1 MKQTPTFAA
10 RLLMKSLFL
19 GDSPA
24 CSKRSRAAAVLHM
37 AMSSSD
43 SSSSHWQKTVL
54 YVTAGLKSS
63 LQSWIL
69 DKIKSLRNLW
79 NRFFYYWFTTPCSI
93 TFYLWGREQKDVCL
107 PGVPGRPRACSMAA
121 GQSLNRELFQI
132 PEPHLCSLSKQLL
145 HFLGVFPPMGQRK
158 ERIQTRTH

>member
-10 RLLMKSLFL
+10 RPLMKSLFL

-24 CSKRSRAAAVLHM
+24 CSKRSRAPAVLHM
-37 AMSSSD
+37 AMSLSV
-43 SSSSHWQKTVL
+43 SSSSHWEKTVL

-63 LQSWIL
+63 LQSGIL
-69 DKIKSLRNLW
+69 DKIKSLYNLW
-79 NRFFYYWFTTPCSI
+79 NRLFYYWFTTLCSI
-93 TFYLWGREQKDVCL
+93 TFYLWRREQKDVCL
-107 PGVPGRPRACSMAA
+107 PGVPGRLRACSMAA
-121 GQSLNRELFQI
+121 GQGLNRELFQV

-158 ERIQTRTH
+158 ERIQTSTH